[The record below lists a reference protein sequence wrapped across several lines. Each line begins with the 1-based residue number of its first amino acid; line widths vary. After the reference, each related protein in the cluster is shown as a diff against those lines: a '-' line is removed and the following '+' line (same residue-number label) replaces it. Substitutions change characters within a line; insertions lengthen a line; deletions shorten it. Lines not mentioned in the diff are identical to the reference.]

1 MLMLKKLVLKFAFF
15 LHTSKQY
22 NRVKDIVTDFLLN
35 PDYKYKRYFDIFMI
49 LLIVSSVAILVYEV
63 KHTMPPWVDFF
74 DLYVVTLVFTI
85 EYVARVWVHNS
96 WSKEV
101 VKAHSE
107 AKFLKKPFSL
117 WSASRGVFKSKFFY
131 LLTPAALIDLLAIL
145 PAYRP
150 LRVLRI
156 FVLFRVFKLLRYT
169 KSIHQFV
176 EVLATK
182 KFELF
187 TLLFLLLFIVFT
199 SGIAIYV
206 FEEKSNPNI
215 SSLFDGLYW
224 ALITIST
231 VGYGDISPVTIEGRI
246 VSMLVIVSGIAM
258 ISFVTSVIVSSFSE
272 KLSELKENRLIE
284 ETNKRG
290 KFMILCGYGQM
301 TRMFLKHYAQEL
313 ENRYIIIEKDKER
326 VEEAFKEGY
335 RAIHEDASRNDVIS
349 KFNVEYSDI
358 TLFALTG
365 SDVANVYIILNAKA
379 LSKDI
384 RVITRATD
392 DSVAN
397 KCKLA
402 GADHV
407 IRPSV
412 VANKMLLTAITQ
424 PVMYQA
430 IYAILTGKH
439 LAQLD
444 EVMLVEHEKLVN
456 LKIEDINF
464 KHYKLLFIGIQR
476 GLKGEFVFNPDK
488 RRVFNEKDILLLM
501 GREASI
507 KHFKNSFKGANFG
520 I

>member
-1 MLMLKKLVLKFAFF
+1 MLKKLILKFAFF
-15 LHTSKQY
+15 LHTSKRY
-22 NRVKDIVTDFLLN
+22 NRIKDIVKDFLLN
-35 PDYKYKRYFDIFMI
+35 PDYKYKKYFDIFMI

-96 WSKEV
+96 WSKEI
-101 VKAHSE
+101 VKAHGE
-107 AKFLKKPFSL
+107 ANFLKKPFSL
-117 WSASRGVFKSKFFY
+117 WEASRGVFKSKIFY

-199 SGIAIYV
+199 AGIAIYV
-206 FEEKSNPNI
+206 FEEKGNPQI
-215 SSLFDGLYW
+215 TSLFDGLYW

-231 VGYGDISPVTIEGRI
+231 VGYGDISPVTIEGRVI
-246 VSMLVIVSGIAM
+246 SMLVIISGIAI

-272 KLSELKENRLIE
+272 KLSELKDIRLVE
-284 ETNKRG
+284 EINKRDE
-290 KFMILCGYGQM
+290 FMILCGYGQM
-301 TRMFLKHYAQEL
+301 TRMFLKNYAQEFK
-313 ENRYIIIEKDKER
+313 NNYIIIEKDKNK
-326 VEEAFKEGY
+326 VEDAFKEGY
-335 RAIHEDASRNDVIS
+335 RVIHEDASRHDVIS
-349 KFNVEYSDI
+349 KFNIEYSTI

-365 SDVANVYIILNAKA
+365 SDISNIYIILNAKA

-384 RVITRATD
+384 KVIARATNE
-392 DSVAN
+392 SIAY
-397 KCKLA
+397 KCRLA
-402 GADHV
+402 GANHV
-407 IRPSV
+407 VRPRIL
-412 VANKMLLTAITQ
+412 ANKILLTAIIQ

-444 EVMLVEHEKLVN
+444 EVMLSEHQKMVG
-456 LKIEDINF
+456 LKIEEIDF

-476 GLKGEFVFNPDK
+476 GVKGEFVFNPDK
-488 RRVFNEKDILLLM
+488 RRILNDKDILLLM

-507 KHFKNSFKGANFG
+507 LYFKNLFQG
-520 I
+520 INYGI